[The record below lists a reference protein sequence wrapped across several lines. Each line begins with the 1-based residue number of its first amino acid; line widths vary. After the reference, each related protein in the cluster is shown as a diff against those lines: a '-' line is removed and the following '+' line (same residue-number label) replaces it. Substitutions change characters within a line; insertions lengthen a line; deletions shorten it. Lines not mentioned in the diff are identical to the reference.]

1 MITIICTYRKNFHTP
16 LPTLRS
22 PMWQLLTEELV
33 TANFA
38 SRSQVLYFS
47 CNALLPKQAYLSSPI
62 WTMDRDDKQVIL

>member
-1 MITIICTYRKNFHTP
+1 
-16 LPTLRS
+16 
-22 PMWQLLTEELV
+22 MWQLLTEELV